1 MICSPVDL
9 EAAEAAF
16 FSAGAGDE
24 GGGGGDVAGAAAVG
38 ARVGVGGGGVVVA
51 GVGDVGSH
59 AAAQRF
65 QMTKNPPK
73 TSSPDV
79 ISRIFT
85 DRFQQICI
93 IYISDDFMPC
103 IFKTCQVVASIS
115 MTSQFD
121 NFSYLIFGGIL
132 LYKTSVCHCRRR
144 RDLCRRRRRRR
155 LSNATTECQ
164 SPFTEQVASFFMHSL
179 QIMYSGLLMYQDEFS
194 SFFLTMNSTI
204 F

>member
-1 MICSPVDL
+1 MVCSPVDL
-9 EAAEAAF
+9 EAAEAAEAAF
-16 FSAGAGDE
+16 FSAGSVGDE
-24 GGGGGDVAGAAAVG
+24 GGGGDVAGSGAAVG

-93 IYISDDFMPC
+93 IYISDDFML
-103 IFKTCQVVASIS
+103 FRK
-115 MTSQFD
+115 M
-121 NFSYLIFGGIL
+121 
-132 LYKTSVCHCRRR
+132 
-144 RDLCRRRRRRR
+144 
-155 LSNATTECQ
+155 
-164 SPFTEQVASFFMHSL
+164 
-179 QIMYSGLLMYQDEFS
+179 
-194 SFFLTMNSTI
+194 
-204 F
+204 